1 MTSAPARQF
10 IQIIPGLDAV
20 AFFNGLGDVMR
31 DGKLDQDALNAF
43 GRAWHVEF
51 LGPPLKAT
59 E

>member
-1 MTSAPARQF
+1 
-10 IQIIPGLDAV
+10 
-20 AFFNGLGDVMR
+20 MR